1 MIPQR
6 SVRFLYGSKKV
17 GIRLDT
23 VLEGF
28 LYGSTRILKR
38 LRFRF
43 DEGPGTPIT
52 TLNDLGETFGLR
64 IRV

>member
-1 MIPQR
+1 MVEYKYV
-6 SVRFLYGSKKV
+6 SFLYGSTKV
-17 GIRLDT
+17 GLRLYT

-52 TLNDLGETFGLR
+52 TLNDLGETFSFED
-64 IRV
+64 